1 MKLLQFAAVEAAVH
15 DINSPVKPRDGK
27 PQQLGRDAADHH
39 DRRFCNVQRLLHRSP
54 EGLRFSFLQ
63 ATNYSSAARVR
74 GGRNKATNSVSAR
87 FHTNALNLLRR
98 APSR

>member
-27 PQQLGRDAADHH
+27 PQLNWEETRLITMIG
-39 DRRFCNVQRLLHRSP
+39 RFCNVLLHRSP

-63 ATNYSSAARVR
+63 ATNYSSGAAT